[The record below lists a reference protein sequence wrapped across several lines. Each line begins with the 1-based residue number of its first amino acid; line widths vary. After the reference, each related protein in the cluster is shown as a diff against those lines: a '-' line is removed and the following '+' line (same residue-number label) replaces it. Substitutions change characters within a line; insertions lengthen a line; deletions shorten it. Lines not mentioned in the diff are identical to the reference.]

1 MCNFQKNKCVK
12 NSDDVAAAL
21 IEMFDTAN
29 DMKFSLRDKALF
41 DLALYLYRKIKKQ
54 KRKIKKQ
61 RDNIAVLK
69 DQLKNEKSY
78 RNYWFGQFE
87 EIKEKYNTVLKE
99 KFDDAAD
106 IQPIE

>member
-21 IEMFDTAN
+21 IEMFGY
-29 DMKFSLRDKALF
+29 KALF

-61 RDNIAVLK
+61 RDSIAVLK

-78 RNYWFGQFE
+78 RNYWFNQFE

>member
-12 NSDDVAAAL
+12 NPDDVAAAL

-29 DMKFSLRDKALF
+29 DMKFSLRYKALF

-61 RDNIAVLK
+61 RDSIAVLK

-78 RNYWFGQFE
+78 RNYWFNQFE

-99 KFDDAAD
+99 KFDDAAE